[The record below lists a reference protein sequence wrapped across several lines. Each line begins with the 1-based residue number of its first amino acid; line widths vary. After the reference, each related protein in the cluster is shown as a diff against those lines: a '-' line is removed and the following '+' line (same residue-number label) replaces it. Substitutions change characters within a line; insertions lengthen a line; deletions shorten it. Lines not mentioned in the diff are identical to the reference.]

1 MSIIK
6 DELKTYETMLR
17 VYNNKQGTDEIRM
30 EDEEAIKKLCSAI
43 FKADGSSVSEH
54 DLTMFNNIV
63 VKTATTVSEPD
74 VQQLLKYFADYENVP
89 YDAQLVHYRKP
100 IPKHIRFKWSSV
112 GSGISLKRIETGT
125 DNYIQ
130 LGQAQTGITYYPI
143 TNSATQVEDFRAL
156 VNDVAQA
163 RVQLIFEKIVA
174 LIEAGAKGGGV
185 IPAKQCIEKGNSTL
199 AEFDK
204 AAGMIGRRTGSRPLF
219 IADRDLI
226 NYYANLKT
234 TAVGT
239 NVPDALKSDLYNYEV
254 TNLGSADAIPM
265 INGYTT
271 ELGETPHFEVGVGYL
286 VGGAASKKPLK
297 VALAGGVT
305 QETEKD
311 VEMGRI
317 KMLIRQKLGIDFLYA
332 GNIGRV
338 EETTVM

>member
-17 VYNNKQGTDEIRM
+17 VYNNKQVADEVRM
-30 EDEEAIKKLCSAI
+30 EDEDAIKKLCSAI

-74 VQQLLKYFADYENVP
+74 VQQLLKYFADNENVP
-89 YDAQLVHYRKP
+89 YDTQLVKYRKP
-100 IPKHIRFKWSSV
+100 VPKHIRFKWSSV
-112 GSGISLKRIETGT
+112 GSGVSLKRVETGT
-125 DNYIQ
+125 DNYVQI
-130 LGQAQTGITYYPI
+130 GQAQTAISYYPI

-163 RVQLIFEKIVA
+163 RVQLIFEKIIE
-174 LIEAGAKGGGV
+174 LIEAGAKSGGV

-204 AAGMIGRRTGSRPLF
+204 AANMIGRRTGSRPLF

-234 TAVGT
+234 TAIGT
-239 NVPDALKSDLYNYEV
+239 NMPDALKSDFYSYEV
-254 TNLGSADAIPM
+254 TNLGSTDAIPM

-271 ELGETPHFEVGVGYL
+271 ELGETPNFEVGVGYL
-286 VGGAASKKPLK
+286 VGGASSKKPFK
-297 VALAGGVT
+297 TALAGGVT

-311 VEMGRI
+311 IEAGRI

-338 EETTVM
+338 EETSVM

>member
-17 VYNNKQGTDEIRM
+17 VYNNNQKTDEIRM
-30 EDEEAIKKLCSAI
+30 EDEEAIKKLCSAV
-43 FKADGSSVSEH
+43 FKADGSAVSEH

-63 VKTATTVSEPD
+63 AKTATTISEPD
-74 VQQLLKYFADYENVP
+74 VQQLLKYFAEYENVP
-89 YDAQLVHYRKP
+89 FDTQLVHYRKP
-100 IPKHIRFKWSSV
+100 VPKHIKFKWSSI
-112 GSGISLKRIETGT
+112 GSGISLKRVETGT

-130 LGQAQTGITYYPI
+130 LGQAQTGIQYYPI

-174 LIEAGAKGGGV
+174 LIEAGAKAGGV
-185 IPAKQCIEKGNSTL
+185 IPAKQCINKGNSTI

-204 AAGMIGRRTGSRPLF
+204 ASAMVGRRTGSRPLF

-226 NYYANLKT
+226 NYYANLKS
-234 TAVGT
+234 TAVAG
-239 NVPDALKSDLYNYEV
+239 NMPDAFKSDFYTYEV

-265 INGYTT
+265 MNSYTT
-271 ELGETPHFEVGVGYL
+271 ELGEVTQFDTGVGYL
-286 VGGAASKKPLK
+286 VGGAASKKPFK

-332 GNIGRV
+332 GNIGRI
-338 EETTVM
+338 EETSVM

>member
-17 VYNNKQGTDEIRM
+17 VYNNSQKTDEVRM
-30 EDEEAIKKLCSAI
+30 EDEDAIKKLCSAI

-63 VKTATTVSEPD
+63 AKTATTVSEPD
-74 VQQLLKYFADYENVP
+74 VQQLLKYLAEYENVP
-89 YDAQLVHYRKP
+89 YDTQLVQYRKP
-100 IPKHIRFKWSSV
+100 VPKHIRFKWSSI
-112 GSGISLKRIETGT
+112 GSGISLKRVETGT
-125 DNYIQ
+125 DNFIQ
-130 LGQAQTGITYYPI
+130 IGQAQTGIQYYPL

-163 RVQLIFEKIVA
+163 RIQLVFEKIIA
-174 LIEAGAKGGGV
+174 LIEAGAKSGGV
-185 IPAKQCIEKGNSTL
+185 IPVKQCIEKANSTL

-234 TAVGT
+234 TAVAG
-239 NVPDALKSDLYNYEV
+239 NMPEAFKSDFYTYEV

-271 ELGETPHFEVGVGYL
+271 ELGDKTQFEVGVGYL
-286 VGGAASKKPLK
+286 VGGAGSKKPFK

-317 KMLIRQKLGIDFLYA
+317 KMIVRQKLGIDFLYA
-332 GNIGRV
+332 GNIGRI